1 MPTAIPSAMS
11 AASTRRLVSL
21 RGGSG
26 APRQPPLASSAPTTC
41 RNGVSENKREDA
53 EGLETSVDNN
63 GDNDKEKEEERT
75 ESTQNGLCLTRLD
88 GADDGCGGDTL
99 RATVGRLLSP
109 VAVEKGA
116 GRQGT
121 REGRVVVATEVRGG
135 MVASLITR
143 AFHIQRHE
151 LSKFLYMSFMMFAI
165 IYVFTM
171 TRLGDDGGDGVV
183 LKWMTDPRDVLA
195 LLHI

>member
-1 MPTAIPSAMS
+1 M
-11 AASTRRLVSL
+11 
-21 RGGSG
+21 
-26 APRQPPLASSAPTTC
+26 
-41 RNGVSENKREDA
+41 SENKREDA